1 MKATF
6 SQNFEKDVYLS
17 VVRAMVSYHLNGSK
31 SRKNCYKTTKVEK
44 VATKAKLNTHKYNTQ
59 VREKSTST
67 QGLYLLGQTS
77 SFQAKP
83 QSVKQGHILGLV
95 IILDVQQV
103 ESHFQI
109 DKSKS
114 NTKALLKKNLKKIFL
129 ILQFNILRYF
139 SVNRILASY
148 IISNFTPC
156 LVLWYYLKEV
166 PCSVILFGILDTT
179 NNQESQQ

>member
-1 MKATF
+1 MIATF
-6 SQNFEKDVYLS
+6 SQNLEKDVYLS
-17 VVRAMVSYHLNGSK
+17 VRAMVSYHLNGSK

-95 IILDVQQV
+95 IILHLQQV

-114 NTKALLKKNLKKIFL
+114 NTKALLKKNLKK
-129 ILQFNILRYF
+129 NILNFVVQFFKILLSEQNF
-139 SVNRILASY
+139 SFLY
-148 IISNFTPC
+148 H
-156 LVLWYYLKEV
+156 
-166 PCSVILFGILDTT
+166 
-179 NNQESQQ
+179 Q